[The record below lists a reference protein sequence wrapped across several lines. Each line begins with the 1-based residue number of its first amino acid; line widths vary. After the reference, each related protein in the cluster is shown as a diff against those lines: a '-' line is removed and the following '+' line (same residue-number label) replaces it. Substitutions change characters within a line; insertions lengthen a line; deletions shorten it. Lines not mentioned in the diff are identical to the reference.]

1 MTFLINKLMSY
12 PEYSERSDNYIYAK
26 TQLWKFRTHWN
37 THTSLF
43 TTETVSCWLN
53 AMHWLYVSIIHTK
66 HWKWVSFVDY
76 LSNYS
81 QQYKYKKSWYH
92 LPLQARNNSK
102 GCIFD
107 MDGDIIILITLFF
120 YIRHWMCCVSL
131 RQINLYTCIGA

>member
-1 MTFLINKLMSY
+1 MSY

-92 LPLQARNNSK
+92 LPLQARNILNSK
-102 GCIFD
+102 GCISD
-107 MDGDIIILITLFF
+107 MDGRYYYTNHIIILHQTMDVLCTIASNQSVHMH
-120 YIRHWMCCVSL
+120 R
-131 RQINLYTCIGA
+131 CIDTSSH